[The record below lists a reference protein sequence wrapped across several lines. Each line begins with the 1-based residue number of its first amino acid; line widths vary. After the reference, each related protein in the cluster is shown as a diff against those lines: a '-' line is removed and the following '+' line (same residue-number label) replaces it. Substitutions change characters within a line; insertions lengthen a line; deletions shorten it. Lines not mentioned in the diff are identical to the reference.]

1 LTKIDISDSLFSWGD
16 YMSMPGFGEL
26 VVIFL
31 IILFVFGAGK
41 IPRIAREIG
50 SGIRDF
56 KKAMN
61 GDDSSET
68 EETKTNKKSKKA

>member
-1 LTKIDISDSLFSWGD
+1 
-16 YMSMPGFGEL
+16 MSMPGFGEL

-31 IILFVFGAGK
+31 IILFIFGAGK

-61 GDDSSET
+61 GDDSNEIDNA
-68 EETKTNKKSKKA
+68 KPKKKSKKA

>member
-1 LTKIDISDSLFSWGD
+1 
-16 YMSMPGFGEL
+16 MPGFGEL

-31 IILFVFGAGK
+31 IILFIFGAGK

-61 GDDSSET
+61 GDDSNEINDA
-68 EETKTNKKSKKA
+68 KPKKKSKKA

>member
-1 LTKIDISDSLFSWGD
+1 
-16 YMSMPGFGEL
+16 MPGFGEL

-61 GDDSSET
+61 GDDST
-68 EETKTNKKSKKA
+68 EADDAKVNKKSKKA